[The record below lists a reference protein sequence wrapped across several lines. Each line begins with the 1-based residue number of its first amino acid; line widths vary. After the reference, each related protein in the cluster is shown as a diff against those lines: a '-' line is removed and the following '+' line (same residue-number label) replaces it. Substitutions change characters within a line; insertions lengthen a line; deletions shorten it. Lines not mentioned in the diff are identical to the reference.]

1 MNEVI
6 KGYYNNIV
14 VEGNVPINNRFAFEK
29 EKPRETD
36 EEKPDLEE
44 NRREVQDEKAEDNAV
59 KIDYEELEALKERY
73 RQEGESYAKTL
84 QARADAEYAEA
95 TEKASKLLANIKEQ
109 ERIMTED
116 MQRKAALAVEE
127 GRKQGVEAGYA
138 EGLKKGEE
146 DGYVQ
151 GLKKC
156 KETLLDLKKLC
167 EDVEREKGEALA
179 ENRRGIFDLAL
190 SVAEKITMTTFAQK
204 DKRAL
209 EKMITA
215 AAKEF
220 RNAKSIRVTLSKLDL
235 SEDMEADFRLLEK
248 CFAPTVNV
256 EFEAI
261 DSAESGTILLESDSE
276 ILDTS
281 VSTQLKMINELGR
294 GKFRE
299 KEEEP
304 FDIEEEPEPPK
315 LKEKPKSRA
324 RGKAKTDI
332 AAANTDTV
340 TVDESAEST
349 ADEANAVSVT
359 DAESS
364 ANTVSAKN
372 TDTAAN
378 TDSASNAA
386 SITNTVSEANT
397 AAAETAVATEA
408 VPMADSALEAITESV
423 SAAESAANTVSASA
437 AESAANT
444 VTDTDITA
452 DTMPETDA
460 VSAAESLNATEAA
473 LAAESVPTAEPTPT
487 AEVDLITNTSELT
500 NALSAEFTADSAE
513 DNISA
518 AAIEA
523 DTLPTDGA
531 PIETD
536 TLPTGDASIETDT
549 LTTGDDTSIIADT
562 SNTAAAE
569 NSSLSDSLAVPDS
582 EPVPEPKA
590 KAKTKAKAEDAITL
604 TKSAPVQQT
613 LDGLITDGEE

>member
-14 VEGNVPINNRFAFEK
+14 VEGNVPINNRFASER
-29 EKPRETD
+29 EKPREIEK
-36 EEKPDLEE
+36 EESEVEE
-44 NRREVQDEKAEDNAV
+44 NDNDVQEEEAEDNTV
-59 KIDYEELEALKERY
+59 KVDYEELEALREQY

-109 ERIMTED
+109 ERIMTDE

-190 SVAEKITMTTFAQK
+190 SVAEKITLTTFAQK

-220 RNAKSIRVTLSKLDL
+220 RNAKSIRVSLSKLDL

-261 DSAESGTILLESDSE
+261 DNAESGTILLESDSE
-276 ILDTS
+276 ILDTG

-304 FDIEEEPEPPK
+304 LDIEEEIEPPK
-315 LKEKPKSRA
+315 PKEKPKSRA
-324 RGKAKTDI
+324 RAKSKTD
-332 AAANTDTV
+332 AAAADVEPAANTAPEA
-340 TVDESAEST
+340 VDEPAASVDLMTDTST
-349 ADEANAVSVT
+349 LT
-359 DAESS
+359 DAP
-364 ANTVSAKN
+364 
-372 TDTAAN
+372 AA
-378 TDSASNAA
+378 
-386 SITNTVSEANT
+386 
-397 AAAETAVATEA
+397 
-408 VPMADSALEAITESV
+408 
-423 SAAESAANTVSASA
+423 
-437 AESAANT
+437 
-444 VTDTDITA
+444 
-452 DTMPETDA
+452 
-460 VSAAESLNATEAA
+460 
-473 LAAESVPTAEPTPT
+473 
-487 AEVDLITNTSELT
+487 
-500 NALSAEFTADSAE
+500 AEFTADSAE
-513 DNISA
+513 DDISA
-518 AAIEA
+518 ADAPIEA
-523 DTLPTDGA
+523 ETLPTA
-531 PIETD
+531 
-536 TLPTGDASIETDT
+536 
-549 LTTGDDTSIIADT
+549 ADT
-562 SNTAAAE
+562 SGSADAAE
-569 NSSLSDSLAVPDS
+569 DSALSDNTAVPDS
-582 EPVPEPKA
+582 ELAPEPKA
-590 KAKTKAKAEDAITL
+590 KTTAKAEDAITL
-604 TKSAPVQQT
+604 TKSVPVQQT